1 MATTGTRSQPG
12 TGISPAT
19 GPQLSARH
27 VLTAALALI
36 ALQIAV
42 RSWVAAGGFFY
53 WDDLILISRSGMSPL
68 LSLDFLLYDHDG
80 HLMPGAFL
88 LAGITTKIAPLSW
101 ALPALTL
108 VALQLLASLALLRLL
123 KLIMGWRPALLIPL
137 TFYLFS
143 PLTLPSFAWWAN
155 GLNQL
160 PFQIALA
167 WVAGDA
173 ILLQRTGR
181 TRHAVTGTLVFAGS
195 LLFFEKAALVPFVAF
210 AVVWLLARVAKDPR
224 PLRSTATAGAK
235 LWLPSLAVLI
245 AWAAVYLTRVDS
257 RLTLDHLD
265 MIPRLLHHGT
275 SMGLVPTL
283 IGGPWSWDRWPPSPP
298 WATPSTLLI
307 VLAWLALIAVV
318 AGSLLRRRNIA
329 WVWPA
334 FAVYTLGSQL
344 AMALTR
350 SSDDTAYEIA
360 QTLRYVAD
368 GAVVFA
374 IALAITLTAPR
385 RESPLPPLQPAVA
398 GGLGVLFVA
407 SSLWSTATFMERW
420 RDNPTVA
427 YFDNAQRALADN
439 QDTPLLSQ
447 PVSIWVLLPV
457 ASPYNETRNVFGP
470 LADRPDFGDWTDELQ
485 MLDDDGDLVPAHVV
499 PVRTMLDGPVPD
511 CGARVTGA
519 AVDFQPGT
527 DAELELDQ
535 PVIEW
540 EWTAQLN
547 YLANR
552 DGLVEVGM
560 QNGEPVTV
568 PVTSGLNTVYV
579 RMIGGGHT
587 VRVSAITPD
596 LNMCVGSGPLGAVT
610 PVAEP

>member
-1 MATTGTRSQPG
+1 MATTGVRTQPG
-12 TGISPAT
+12 SGI
-19 GPQLSARH
+19 QLGARR
-27 VLTAALALI
+27 VATAALALV

-88 LAGITTKIAPLSW
+88 LAGITTKLAPLSW
-101 ALPALTL
+101 ALPAVTL

-123 KLIMGWRPALLIPL
+123 HLIMGWRPALLIPL

-210 AVVWLLARVAKDPR
+210 ATVWLLARVAKTPK
-224 PLRSTATAGAK
+224 PLRATAAAGAR
-235 LWLPSLAVLI
+235 LWLPSLAVLL

-265 MIPRLLHHGT
+265 MLPRLLHHGT

-283 IGGPWSWDRWPPSPP
+283 IGGPWTWDRWPPSPP
-298 WATPSTLLI
+298 WATPSTFLI
-307 VLAWLALIAVV
+307 VLAWLALAAVV
-318 AGSLLRRRNIA
+318 AASLLRRRNIG

-334 FAVYTLGSQL
+334 FAAYVLVSQL

-368 GAVVFA
+368 GAVIFA
-374 IALAITLTAPR
+374 VVLAILFTAPR
-385 RESPLPPLQPAVA
+385 RRSSIPDLSPAAV
-398 GGLGVLFVA
+398 GVLGVVFVA

-420 RDNPTVA
+420 RDNPTVP
-427 YFDNAQRALADN
+427 YFANAERALAENRDA
-439 QDTPLLSQ
+439 PLLSQ

-457 ASPYNETRNVFGP
+457 ASPHNETRNVFGP
-470 LADRPDFGDWTDELQ
+470 LRDRPPFESWTDDLR
-485 MLDDDGDLVPAHVV
+485 MLDDAGDLVPAQVV

-511 CGARVTGA
+511 CGSRVTGA
-519 AVDFQPGT
+519 AVDFQPGA
-527 DAELELDQ
+527 DATLELDQ

-552 DGLVEVGM
+552 DGLIEVSM
-560 QNGEPVTV
+560 QHGEPVTV
-568 PVTSGLNTVYV
+568 PVAAGLNTVYV
-579 RMIGGGHT
+579 RMIGGGFA
-587 VRVSAITPD
+587 VQVSAVTPD

-610 PVAEP
+610 PVAAP

>member
-1 MATTGTRSQPG
+1 MAISGTK
-12 TGISPAT
+12 T
-19 GPQLSARH
+19 QLGARH
-27 VLTAALALI
+27 VLSAALALI

-42 RSWVAAGGFFY
+42 RSWVAADGFFY
-53 WDDLILISRSGMSPL
+53 WDDLILISRSGAMPL

-88 LAGITTKIAPLSW
+88 LAGITTKIAPLNW

-108 VALQLLASLALLRLL
+108 IAMQALASLSVLRLL

-137 TFYLFS
+137 AFYLFS

-181 TRHAVTGTLVFAGS
+181 TRYAVTGTLVFLGS

-210 AVVWLLARVAKDPR
+210 AVVWLLARAAGAPQS
-224 PLRSTATAGAK
+224 LRATARAGAK
-235 LWLPSLAVLI
+235 LWLPALVVLLG
-245 AWAAVYLTRVDS
+245 WAAVYLTRVDS
-257 RLTLDHLD
+257 RLTLGHLD
-265 MIPRLLHHGT
+265 MLPGLLEHGT
-275 SMGLVPTL
+275 SRGLVPTL
-283 IGGPWSWDRWPPSPP
+283 VGGPWTWDRWPPSPP
-298 WATPSTLLI
+298 WATPSTVLI
-307 VLAWLALIAVV
+307 VLAWLALAAVV
-318 AGSLLRRRNIA
+318 AGTLVRHRNIG

-334 FAVYTLGSQL
+334 FGAYTLGSQL

-350 SSDDTAYEIA
+350 SSEGTAYEIA

-374 IALAITLTAPR
+374 IALAIIATAPR
-385 RESPLPPLQPAVA
+385 REPQRLAPQPAVA
-398 GGLGVLFVA
+398 GVLTLLFVA

-420 RDNPTVA
+420 RENPTVD
-427 YFDNAQRALADN
+427 YVHNATRALAAN
-439 QDTPLLSQ
+439 TGTPLLSQ

-457 ASPYNETRNVFGP
+457 ASPNNETRNLFGP
-470 LADRPDFGDWTDELQ
+470 LRDRPPFEDWTDKLH
-485 MLDDDGDLVPAHVV
+485 MFDDDGHLVPAQVA

-511 CGARVTGA
+511 CGTRVTGA
-519 AVDFQPGT
+519 AVEFEPGA
-527 DAELELDQ
+527 DATLELDQ
-535 PVIEW
+535 PVLEW

-552 DGLVEVGM
+552 DGLVEVSM

-568 PVTSGLNTVYV
+568 PVTGGLNTVYV
-579 RMIGGGHT
+579 RMIGGGYS
-587 VRVSAITPD
+587 VQVSAVTPD
-596 LNMCVGSGPLGAVT
+596 LNMCVGAGPLGAVT
-610 PVAEP
+610 PVEAK

>member
-1 MATTGTRSQPG
+1 MAIRGARTELG
-12 TGISPAT
+12 
-19 GPQLSARH
+19 ARH

-53 WDDLILISRSGMSPL
+53 WDDLILISRAQTNPL

-88 LAGITTKIAPLSW
+88 LAGVTTKIAPLGW

-108 VALQLLASLALLRLL
+108 IVMQALASLALLRLL

-160 PFQIALA
+160 PFQIGLA

-181 TRHAVTGTLVFAGS
+181 TRYAVSGALAFLGA
-195 LLFFEKAALVPFVAF
+195 LLFFEKAALVPFFAF
-210 AVVWLLARVAKDPR
+210 AVVWLLARVAGTPR
-224 PLRSTATAGAK
+224 ALRATAVTGAK
-235 LWLPSLAVLI
+235 LWLPALAVLL

-265 MIPRLLHHGT
+265 MLPGLLDHGT

-283 IGGPWSWDRWPPSPP
+283 IGGPGSWDRWPPSPP
-298 WATPSTLLI
+298 WATPSFGMI
-307 VLAWLALIAVV
+307 ALAWLALIAVI
-318 AGSLLRRRNIA
+318 AGTLLRRRNIG

-334 FAVYTLGSQL
+334 FGAYTLGSQL

-374 IALAITLTAPR
+374 IALAIIYTAPR
-385 RESPLPPLQPAVA
+385 RESHPGIPPLLSLSSRPALVGVLA
-398 GGLGVLFVA
+398 VLFVA
-407 SSLWSTATFMERW
+407 TSLWSTGAFMERW
-420 RDNPTVA
+420 RDNPTVD
-427 YFDNAQRALADN
+427 YFANAKRALADH

-457 ASPYNETRNVFGP
+457 ASPNNESRNIFGP
-470 LADRPDFGDWTDELQ
+470 LSDRPPFEDWTDTLR
-485 MLDDDGDLVPAHVV
+485 MLDDAGHLVPAQVV

-511 CGARVTGA
+511 CGTRVTGP
-519 AVDFQPGT
+519 AVAFDPGA
-527 DAELELDQ
+527 DATLELDQ
-535 PVIEW
+535 PVLDW

-552 DGLVEVGM
+552 DGLVEVSIR
-560 QNGEPVTV
+560 NGEAVTV
-568 PVTSGLNTVYV
+568 PVVSGLNTVYV
-579 RMIGGGHT
+579 RMIGGGHS
-587 VRVSAITPD
+587 VQVSALTPD
-596 LNMCVGSGPLGAVT
+596 LNMCVGAGPLGAVT
-610 PVAEP
+610 PVEGG